1 MDNLIRIAG
10 TVNDSVVDGPGLR
23 FTVFTQG
30 CPHGCKGC
38 HNPETWDME
47 GGNWVEMDEIVKKWR
62 KNPMIQGITLSGGE
76 PMAQP
81 DKILYLIKK
90 AKETNLDVVIYT
102 GYLFEKLIEMD
113 NPIIN
118 EILNI
123 ADYLIDGPFIISKLN
138 LNLMYRGSENQRIIL
153 LKKTFEE
160 KQIITTDNPL

>member
-1 MDNLIRIAG
+1 MDKQIRIAG

-23 FTVFTQG
+23 FTIFTQG

-38 HNPETWDME
+38 HNPETWDKE
-47 GGNWVEMDEIVKKWR
+47 GGSFVDMDDLVNKWR

-76 PMAQP
+76 PLIQP
-81 DKILYLIKK
+81 EKILYLIKK

-102 GYLFEKLIEMD
+102 GYYYEKLIEMD
-113 NPIIN
+113 NPVIN
-118 EILNI
+118 EILNL

-153 LKKTFEE
+153 LQETIKESKL
-160 KQIITTDNPL
+160 ITTENPL